1 MTNPSVILR
10 PGGVPPMPLKFGKCT
25 TPRGLPVAVTILL
38 LAMAGGPIVGCASTP
53 VAAKA
58 DAAAPAQAVAPAA
71 APAGARA
78 GDPLPKVNLNGELLF
93 RLMIAEIAIQRDEP
107 GTAFNELMLVA
118 QQTRDPRVARRAAE
132 VAINARALAQALD
145 AADLW
150 LRLAPHDNEAEQS
163 YSSLLV
169 ANGQHE
175 KARPL
180 LQRQLAAAP
189 NPVEILDRLQRVLA
203 HAPEPAQG
211 FILIDSLARPYY
223 STAASGFDAHLIVAR
238 AARAVG
244 DNPAAV
250 AQARAALAA
259 RPDSELAVM
268 SVAQLLLEGGPH
280 VAASDVPPAAAQAAA
295 APAKETGDPA
305 HAEALAILGK
315 FLGVHPDSAEV
326 RQAYAR
332 LLVGEGRL
340 DEGRQ
345 QFEELLR
352 RAPQSA
358 DPLFALGV
366 LALESEHFDVARGY
380 LERYMAAVGSAPDRD
395 LDLVYLNMARVAEGQ
410 RKFDEALGWLR
421 KVKGPDQVEGA
432 RERQAFLLGRM
443 NRVEEGLDLLRQM
456 PSATPEQRN
465 QSTMAQGQLLRDAHR
480 YEESY
485 HLLDAALQESPDDAG
500 LLYES
505 AMSAERLDRIDLME
519 SRLRHLL
526 QLRPDYAH
534 AYNALGYSLADRNI
548 RLQEAYQLIDHAL
561 TLAPDDGFIVDS
573 MGWVQFRLGNLS
585 AARESLTRAFQ
596 LKADPDVAAHLG
608 EVLWASGDH
617 DGARELLLKAQQ
629 RDGGSD
635 ALRETLQRLKIEP

>member
-1 MTNPSVILR
+1 MTNLSKILR
-10 PGGVPPMPLKFGKCT
+10 PGGVPPMPLTFGERPI
-25 TPRGLPVAVTILL
+25 PRGLPAAVTVLL
-38 LAMAGGPIVGCASTP
+38 LVLAGGPMTGCATTP
-53 VAAKA
+53 VAATA
-58 DAAAPAQAVAPAA
+58 AAAPAAPAPAA
-71 APAGARA
+71 HAEDA
-78 GDPLPKVNLNGELLF
+78 LPKVYLSSELLF
-93 RLMIAEIAIQRDEP
+93 RLMVAEIAVQRGEP
-107 GTAFNELMLVA
+107 GPAFSELLTVA
-118 QQTRDPRVARRAAE
+118 KQTRDPRVARRAAE
-132 VAINARALAQALD
+132 VAINARALPQAMD

-150 LRLAPHDNEAEQS
+150 FHLAPHDNEAEQS

-180 LQRQLAAAP
+180 LQRQIAAAS
-189 NPVEILDRLQRVLA
+189 NPIEILDRLQRVLA

-211 FILIDSLARPYY
+211 FALLDSLARPYY
-223 STAASGFDAHLIVAR
+223 AAPATGFDAHLIAAR
-238 AARAVG
+238 AARAAG
-244 DNPAAV
+244 NNAAAV

-259 RPDSELAVM
+259 RPDSELGVM
-268 SVAQLLLEGGPH
+268 SVVQLLIEGGAGP
-280 VAASDVPPAAAQAAA
+280 ATSDAPADSAQPAAAGGKDAGAAA
-295 APAKETGDPA
+295 R
-305 HAEALAILGK
+305 AEAMAMLAK
-315 FLGVHPDSAEV
+315 FLTAHPDASEA

-340 DEGRQ
+340 DEGRL
-345 QFEELLR
+345 QFEEILR
-352 RAPQSA
+352 RSPQSP

-366 LALESEHFDVARGY
+366 LALEAEHFDVARGY
-380 LERYMAAVGSAPDRD
+380 LERYLAAVGPAPDRD
-395 LDLVYLNMARVAEGQ
+395 LDLVYMNMARVAEGQ
-410 RKFDEALGWLR
+410 RQFDEALGWLR
-421 KVKGPDQVEGA
+421 KVKGAEQVASA
-432 RERQAFLLGRM
+432 RERQAFLLGHM

-456 PSATPEQRN
+456 PSATPEQRA
-465 QSTMAQGQLLRDAHR
+465 QSIMAQGQLLRDAHR

-485 HLLDAALQESPDDAG
+485 HLLDVALQDSPDDTG

-519 SRLRHLL
+519 ARLRHLL
-526 QLRPDYAH
+526 KLRPDYAH

-608 EVLWASGDH
+608 EVLLASGDH
-617 DGARELLLKAQQ
+617 SRARELLLDAQR
-629 RDGGSD
+629 RDGDSD
-635 ALRETLQRLKIEP
+635 TLRDTLQRLKIQP

>member
-1 MTNPSVILR
+1 
-10 PGGVPPMPLKFGKCT
+10 MPLISGDRILF
-25 TPRGLPVAVTILL
+25 RGLPAAATVLL
-38 LAMAGGPIVGCASTP
+38 LALAGGPITGCATTP
-53 VAAKA
+53 APGIAA
-58 DAAAPAQAVAPAA
+58 DAADGNAEAQAVPAPSPAPAPSA
-71 APAGARA
+71 
-78 GDPLPKVNLNGELLF
+78 DPLPKVYLSSELLF
-93 RLMIAEIAIQRDEP
+93 RLALAEIAVQRSEP
-107 GTAFNELMLVA
+107 GPAFTEFMAVA
-118 QQTRDPRVARRAAE
+118 RQTHDPRLARRAAE
-132 VAINARALAQALD
+132 VAINARALAQAME
-145 AADLW
+145 AAELW
-150 LRLAPHDNEAEQS
+150 HALAPHDTEAEQS

-169 ANGQHE
+169 ANGRHE
-175 KARPL
+175 QARSM
-180 LQRQLAAAP
+180 LQRQLAGAP
-189 NPVEILDRLQRVLA
+189 NPIEILDRLQRVLA

-211 FILIDSLARPYY
+211 LALLETLARPYC
-223 STAASGFDAHLIVAR
+223 AAPATGFEAQLIVAR
-238 AARAVG
+238 GARAAG
-244 DNPAAV
+244 DNTAAI
-250 AQARAALAA
+250 AHARAALAA

-268 SVAQLLLEGGPH
+268 SVAQLLMESGTAPSSGDAP
-280 VAASDVPPAAAQAAA
+280 ADAVPAQPATPAAGKDAGAA
-295 APAKETGDPA
+295 G
-305 HAEALAILGK
+305 HAEAMAMLGK
-315 FLGVHPDSAEV
+315 FLTAHPAASEV

-352 RAPQSA
+352 RSPQSP

-366 LALESEHFDVARGY
+366 LALESEHYEEARGF
-380 LERYMAAVGSAPDRD
+380 LERYLAAVSSSGDRD
-395 LDLVYLNMARVAEGQ
+395 LDLAYLNMARVAEGQ
-410 RKFDEALGWLR
+410 RRFDEALGWLR
-421 KVKGPDQVEGA
+421 KVKGPDQAEGA
-432 RERQAFLLGRM
+432 REREAFLLGRM

-456 PSATPEQRN
+456 PSGTPEQRT
-465 QSTMAQGQLLRDAHR
+465 QSVMAQGQLLRDAHR

-485 HLLDAALQESPDDAG
+485 HLLDKALQDSPDDTG

-573 MGWVQFRLGNLS
+573 MGWVQYRMGNLP
-585 AARESLTRAFQ
+585 AAREALTRAFQ

-617 DGARELLLKAQQ
+617 SGARELLLNAQK
-629 RDGGSD
+629 RDGDSD
-635 ALRETLQRLKIEP
+635 TLRDTLQRLKIQP

>member
-1 MTNPSVILR
+1 MMNHTESLR
-10 PGGVPPMPLKFGKCT
+10 PGGVPPMPLTSGNRY
-25 TPRGLPVAVTILL
+25 TPCGLPAAVTVIL
-38 LAMAGGPIVGCASTP
+38 LAMAGGPMTGCATTP
-53 VAAKA
+53 VAGKPAA
-58 DAAAPAQAVAPAA
+58 ETQAAQPAAPAPAA
-71 APAGARA
+71 AARA
-78 GDPLPKVNLNGELLF
+78 DDALPKVNLTSELLF
-93 RLMIAEIAIQRDEP
+93 RLMLAEIAVQRGESGP
-107 GTAFNELMLVA
+107 AYSEFMIVA
-118 QQTRDPRVARRAAE
+118 KQTRDPRLARRAAE
-132 VAINARALAQALD
+132 VAINARALSQAMD

-150 LRLAPHDNEAEQS
+150 FHLAPQDNEAEQS

-169 ANGQHE
+169 ANGQHA

-180 LQRQLAAAP
+180 LQRQIAAAA
-189 NPVEILDRLQRVLA
+189 NPIEILDRLQRVLA

-211 FILIDSLARPYY
+211 YALLDSLAGPYY
-223 STAASGFDAHLIVAR
+223 GSPATGFDAHLIAAR
-238 AARAVG
+238 AARVAG
-244 DNPAAV
+244 DNAAAV

-268 SVAQLLLEGGPH
+268 SVAQLLIESGAG
-280 VAASDVPPAAAQAAA
+280 PAAPN
-295 APAKETGDPA
+295 APADAARSAGGGKDAGTAA
-305 HAEALAILGK
+305 HAEAVAMLGTFLAA
-315 FLGVHPDSAEV
+315 HPDASEV

-352 RAPQSA
+352 RSPQAP

-366 LALESEHFDVARGY
+366 LALEAEHFDVARGY
-380 LERYMAAVGSAPDRD
+380 LERYLAAVGPAPDRD
-395 LDLVYLNMARVAEGQ
+395 LDLVYMNMARVAEGQ
-410 RKFDEALGWLR
+410 RQFDEALGWLR
-421 KVKGPDQVEGA
+421 KVKGAEQAEGA

-456 PSATPEQRN
+456 PSTTPEQRS
-465 QSTMAQGQLLRDAHR
+465 QSIMAQGQLLRDAHR

-485 HLLDAALQESPDDAG
+485 HLLDGALHDSPDDTG

-519 SRLRHLL
+519 ARLRHLL

-573 MGWVQFRLGNLS
+573 MGWVQFRLGNLA

-617 DGARELLLKAQQ
+617 SRARELLLDARR
-629 RDGGSD
+629 RDGDSD
-635 ALRETLQRLKIEP
+635 TLRDTLQRLKIQP